1 MSISNERI
9 IIQEDHKILILYIF
23 FLFYVLRYIA
33 LKRIQIISFNNKKK
47 EFMLRDYLGQSIQ
60 EWTK

>member
-33 LKRIQIISFNNKKK
+33 LKPIQIISFNNKKK